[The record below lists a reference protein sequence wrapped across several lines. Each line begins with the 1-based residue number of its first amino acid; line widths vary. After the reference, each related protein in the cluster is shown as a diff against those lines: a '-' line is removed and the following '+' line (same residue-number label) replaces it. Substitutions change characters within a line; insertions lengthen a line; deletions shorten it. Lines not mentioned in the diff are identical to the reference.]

1 VHDKVVRRRR
11 AVLALLVLV
20 AIVLLTDYFGES
32 ASSPLHSVQ
41 RGIVAVISPLQ
52 DGASKVLS
60 PIRDV
65 PNWVSSTLNAK
76 SQRDQYRRDY
86 ENAVKQLAVAKQ
98 NAIGSKQLRAEVGLD
113 QTLGI
118 SSYDPVTA
126 SVIERN
132 SSLWYQQVAVNAG
145 SGAGVAVD
153 DPVVADGAL
162 VGKVSLVNGSSAY
175 ITLITD
181 HTVNVA
187 AEVQDAKG
195 DTGVLEPD
203 VGNPGALLLSE
214 LPNHANI
221 APGQLVVTAGFRDPA
236 DPSQSGS
243 LYPPAIPIGHVGA
256 FSQNRLLNNGEV
268 PVTPLA
274 SLRHFTAV
282 QILTKP
288 YGTGDKA
295 ADVSKTTTSGAS

>member
-11 AVLALLVLV
+11 AVLALLVIV

-32 ASSPLHSVQ
+32 SSSPLHSVQ
-41 RGIVAVISPLQ
+41 RGIVAVLSPVQ

-60 PIRDV
+60 PVRDV
-65 PNWVSSTLNAK
+65 SNWVSSTVNAK
-76 SQRDQYRRDY
+76 TQRDQYKQDY
-86 ENAVKQLAVAKQ
+86 ENAERQLAVAKQ
-98 NAIGSKQLRAEVGLD
+98 NAIDSKQLRKEVGLD

-118 SSYDPVTA
+118 NAYDPVTA
-126 SVIERN
+126 SVTGRN
-132 SSLWYQQVAVNAG
+132 SSLWYQQVEVNAG
-145 SGAGVAVD
+145 SGAGVHLN

-162 VGKVSLVNGSSAY
+162 VGKVSLVTGSSAFV
-175 ITLITD
+175 TLITD

-187 AEVQDAKG
+187 AEVQDANG
-195 DTGVLEPD
+195 DSGVLEPD

-221 APGQLVVTAGFRDPA
+221 SPDQLVVTAGFSDPA

-243 LYPPAIPIGHVGA
+243 LYPPAIPIGKVA
-256 FSQNRLLNNGEV
+256 NFSQNTLLNNGQV

-288 YGTGDKA
+288 YGDAKA
-295 ADVSKTTTSGAS
+295 ADAQTSSTKGSS